1 MRAELHPEARAE
13 LRSAALW
20 YEERRAEF
28 GDRLIA
34 RFDEAL
40 ERVVSSPRLYP
51 LWPGTEQAPIPIR
64 RAAIEQFPYFIA
76 FEVHSERMLVLAV
89 AHGKRQP
96 LYWLARATGT
106 PG

>member
-64 RAAIEQFPYFIA
+64 RA